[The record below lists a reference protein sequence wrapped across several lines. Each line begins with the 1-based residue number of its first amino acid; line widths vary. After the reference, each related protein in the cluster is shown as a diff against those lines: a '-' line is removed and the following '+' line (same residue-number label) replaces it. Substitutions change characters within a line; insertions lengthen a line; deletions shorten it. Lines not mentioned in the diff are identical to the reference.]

1 MLQGKRPKILYSG
14 PMIQTNSTGSIEMP
28 KYISPWLVRG
38 NWVLVK
44 VHDFNNQFKTGW
56 FEYRGSNGK
65 LKMFIKL

>member
-1 MLQGKRPKILYSG
+1 MWVISFFLIAINKKLVKIVA
-14 PMIQTNSTGSIEMP
+14 IEMP